1 MIIDRVARIAYNDP
15 IVVHKIKRL
24 DKITQDELNLQVN
37 SFIRKTPVN
46 AFQDVYNMHGRIVAP
61 SERIL
66 DTYA

>member
-1 MIIDRVARIAYNDP
+1 MIIDRVGKIAYNDT

-37 SFIRKTPVN
+37 SFIRKTPVI
-46 AFQDVYNMHGRIVAP
+46 AIQDVYNMHGRMISSA
-61 SERIL
+61 RIL